1 MANMCGNTGYAI
13 FTDLITEYF
22 ESNLLDLDLGK
33 ISKTATKD
41 PKSAPTINAFEFA
54 NGPLNDELMMTA
66 RLGERVPRIDIAA
79 NSRALS

>member
-13 FTDLITEYF
+13 FTELITEYF
-22 ESNLLDLDLGK
+22 ESNLFDLDLGK

-41 PKSAPTINAFEFA
+41 PKSAPSIKTFEFA
-54 NGPLNDELMMTA
+54 NGLLNDELMMTA

-79 NSRALS
+79 NSLALS